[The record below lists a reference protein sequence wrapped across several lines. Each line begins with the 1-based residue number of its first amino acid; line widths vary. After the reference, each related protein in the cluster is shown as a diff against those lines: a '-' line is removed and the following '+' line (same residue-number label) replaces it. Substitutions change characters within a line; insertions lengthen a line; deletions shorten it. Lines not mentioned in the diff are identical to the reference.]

1 MQYLWESM
9 GKVNKDNP
17 CIGYKCEKDKDGKYV
32 ATVMGGGSVIG
43 TNISKDTLLKTI
55 DGAAYHNFSEEPVKL
70 KSVGYN
76 TNGSVES
83 TLDIESDQIGFT
95 QRDNLLP
102 IPFRNGSYIVVSN
115 PLPTAYYTD
124 MIICLCKNSDDL
136 FVTNVNGETKFST
149 KLSCYFSDS
158 NDVSIITSNSDEPTQ
173 SETSVGE
180 SDAEGSG
187 YRPTYESMFGDDA
200 YTSRIADLDTED
212 FANINNISGVF
223 GLPYQFLPEA
233 DVRLNAENSSTL
245 LPSIG
250 YEYAEKIVERIP
262 LLLIAPGR
270 ASFMTKYSK
279 NEKKNFVSQFISSV
293 ANGLDFNENTLSD
306 LTESNGRYYTF
317 QYADDY
323 YKYLNPMCR
332 IASIYLGI
340 GDIKLPGASNVLK
353 YMNWEEYTNA
363 GIRSISD
370 VGTFNSIPFYLNT
383 ETSTRESYSNSTS
396 QSMLASSVN
405 SISDMGRELSFL
417 LGQSFSMAG
426 IDKVLSDADISSNI
440 ENLNDFV
447 NKILGHGNV
456 LSNIGSHLATVAAGG
471 KLIFPEIWS
480 DSSFS
485 RTYSCE
491 FKFISPDPSPLS
503 IYLNVL
509 VPLFHLIC
517 LTCPQSVVS
526 NPNGYTNPYLVR
538 AIYKG
543 FFNID
548 MGIITDMSVTK
559 GDECQWTREGLPS
572 AINVSI
578 DIKDLYQAMS
588 ITPSSMSDWS
598 YDTISNTALM
608 DYIANLCG
616 INIYKPEVGRLAE
629 MWIANKGGEI
639 LDIKNNTFR
648 KVEVKVQNAIMN
660 FYNKLRGAN

>member
-1 MQYLWESM
+1 MPTWKSL
-9 GKVNKDNP
+9 GNKSVP
-17 CIGYKCEKDKDGKYV
+17 CIGYSYTTDSDGYIIDKNTAITIPKDKQIFAGNSYKANSDKQIKIKISDNKNIVNTYV
-32 ATVMGGGSVIG
+32 PSMGGRYN
-43 TNISKDTLLKTI
+43 NIDDSLT
-55 DGAAYHNFSEEPVKL
+55 V
-70 KSVGYN
+70 
-76 TNGSVES
+76 
-83 TLDIESDQIGFT
+83 
-95 QRDNLLP
+95 
-102 IPFRNGSYIVVSN
+102 PFRNGYFIEGYYYDGNTRKYVIV
-115 PLPTAYYTD
+115 
-124 MIICLCKNSDDL
+124 CLCRKTQDMFKTDSSGQTVFNEAL
-136 FVTNVNGETKFST
+136 
-149 KLSCYFSDS
+149 LSCVRVDTE
-158 NDVSIITSNSDEPTQ
+158 VSTTTSNSAAPST
-173 SETSVGE
+173 SETVAGE
-180 SDAEGSG
+180 DDAEGAG
-187 YRPTYESMFGDDA
+187 YRPTYESMFGDAA
-200 YTSRIADLDTED
+200 YSSRIVDLDTED

-233 DVRLNAENSSTL
+233 DIRLSAENSSTL

-279 NEKKNFVSQFISSV
+279 NEKKNFVSQFISNI

-306 LTESNGRYYTF
+306 LTETNGRYYTF

-370 VGTFNSIPFYLNT
+370 IGTFNSIPFYMNT
-383 ETSTRESYSNSTS
+383 ETSVRESYSNSTT

-417 LGQSFSMAG
+417 LGQSSSMAG
-426 IDKVLSDADISSNI
+426 IDSVLSDADIANNI

-548 MGIITDMSVTK
+548 MGIITDMSITK

-598 YDTISNTALM
+598 YDTVSNTALM

-639 LDIKNNTFR
+639 LDIKDNTFR
-648 KVEVKVQNAIMN
+648 KVETKVQNAVMN